1 MTTILPENERGEAS
15 AALKLPTLAL
25 LTKLIKSVKEDI
37 GDEYRASEEDT
48 LPSMQLTVAAD
59 EKGWDW
65 QTGDNSYSGGAYFHR
80 HWGVVTVYRRSN
92 SRELARDLL
101 EQIKDLAAY

>member
-1 MTTILPENERGEAS
+1 MTTTLPENGRGEAS
-15 AALKLPTLAL
+15 AALKLPTLAT
-25 LTKLIKSVKEDI
+25 LTMLITGVKKHI
-37 GDEYRASEEDT
+37 GDDYRASDEDS

-59 EKGWDW
+59 ERGWDY

-92 SRELARDLL
+92 SRELARDLI